1 MSYKIVRMYFDD
13 EDTWKDWE
21 TNTISGSEFTTSTVK
36 EIYFDWYENYY
47 ILNDRIKVTFEHPF
61 FVKHDSKYEFVKTED
76 LIIGDEI
83 LTDTSGSFTF
93 ESITSKELI
102 EEELET
108 VNLNVEPSDV
118 YFAGGVLVHN
128 VHDK

>member
-1 MSYKIVRMYFDD
+1 MPLDFDD
-13 EDTWKDWE
+13 ADTWKDWE

>member
-1 MSYKIVRMYFDD
+1 MIVSHCISHLTYRLVLLALILVLG
-13 EDTWKDWE
+13 
-21 TNTISGSEFTTSTVK
+21 TIARIDAK
-36 EIYFDWYENYY
+36 EGGKLPNLLF
-47 ILNDRIKVTFEHPF
+47 ILTDQHRRDGVEAYDLT
-61 FVKHDSKYEFVKTED
+61 DVKTED

-128 VHDK
+128 VHSK